1 MSTTSTSIS
10 NANSVP
16 PQNSAGFGLKEMMAS
31 GALYR
36 HATGLLALAG
46 VITLGIGLIMWASKP
61 TFVPV
66 YDRINNH
73 DAQSMAETLRAD
85 HIPFQIDNNSGLILV
100 PAGQVQQARM
110 KLSAEG
116 LADTGGMGIEVLEKD
131 QRLGTSQFVEKARYH
146 HALETE
152 LSRTISSMRNIDS
165 ARVHLALPKQS
176 VFIRDRAK
184 PSASVMIKA
193 LPGRPIEDN
202 QVTAII
208 HLVASSV
215 PYLSSEQVTVVD
227 QWGRLLSSS
236 GDKSGMGIA
245 NEQFD
250 YTRKLED
257 NYAKRIEE
265 LLTPVL
271 GHGRVRTKVSAELD
285 FSVREESKEQ
295 FDPDKTQIRS
305 ESTQEQRSNGAIA
318 AIGIPGALSNQP
330 PGAGTTD
337 KTNKNEKGGGKE
349 PSNVS
354 TQATRNYELDKT
366 IIHSRKSQ
374 GTLQRLSIA
383 VLVDDKISTNEAGE
397 TIRTPLTEEEI
408 QTLTD
413 IVKNS
418 IGFNQARGDSVA
430 VFNQS
435 FQAPR
440 EIEPVAEPA
449 FYEQPWV
456 WSMAKQIIVGI
467 AILLLVIM
475 VARPAMKNLKSQ
487 TPAREDPKLT
497 DNSKENTDTNLAP
510 DQVSLT
516 YTGNNPTNS
525 QQDNLS
531 QLPSPPEAYGDL
543 INMAR
548 GLAQEDPKRVAKV
561 IKTWVQENV

>member
-1 MSTTSTSIS
+1 MSSTSGTSI
-10 NANSVP
+10 N
-16 PQNSAGFGLKEMMAS
+16 NSAGFGLKEMVAS
-31 GALYR
+31 GAIYR

-66 YDRINNH
+66 FDRMNSH
-73 DAQSMAETLRAD
+73 DAQSMAETLRAGN
-85 HIPFQIDNNSGLILV
+85 IPFQIENNSGLILV
-100 PAGQVQQARM
+100 PATQVQQARM

-116 LADTGGMGIEVLEKD
+116 LANSAGIGLEVLDKD

-152 LSRTISSMRNIDS
+152 LSRTISSMRNVDS
-165 ARVHLALPKQS
+165 ARVHLAVPKQS

-184 PSASVMIKA
+184 PTASVMIKA
-193 LPGRPIEDN
+193 LPGRTVEDN
-202 QVTAII
+202 QVTAIV

-215 PYLSSEQVTVVD
+215 PYLDSEKVTVVD

-245 NEQFD
+245 TEQFD

-257 NYAKRIEE
+257 SYAKRIEE
-265 LLTPVL
+265 LLTPIL

-295 FDPDKTQIRS
+295 FDSDNAQVRS
-305 ESTQEQRSNGAIA
+305 ESTQEQRSNGAAGA
-318 AIGIPGALSNQP
+318 AGIPGALSNQP
-330 PGAGTTD
+330 PGKGTTKNNKDD
-337 KTNKNEKGGGKE
+337 KDGNQE
-349 PSNVS
+349 PSNIS

-366 IIHSRKSQ
+366 ITHSRKSQ

-383 VLVDDKISTNEAGE
+383 VLVDDKTSTNEAGE
-397 TIRTPLTEEEI
+397 TVRTALTEDEI

-430 VFNQS
+430 IFNQA
-435 FQAPR
+435 FQAPA
-440 EIEPVAEPA
+440 EIEPITGPA

-456 WSMAKQIIVGI
+456 WSMAKQILVGI
-467 AILLLVIM
+467 AILLLVVM
-475 VARPAMKNLKSQ
+475 VARPAMRNLKSQ
-487 TPAREDPKLT
+487 TPAGQNPQLANNPK
-497 DNSKENTDTNLAP
+497 DTLAA

-516 YTGNNPTNS
+516 YAGSNQGQNA
-525 QQDNLS
+525 QANLA
-531 QLPSPPEAYGDL
+531 QLPAPPEAYGDL
-543 INMAR
+543 ITMAR
-548 GLAQEDPKRVAKV
+548 GMAQEDPKRVAKV
-561 IKTWVQENV
+561 IKTWVQENA